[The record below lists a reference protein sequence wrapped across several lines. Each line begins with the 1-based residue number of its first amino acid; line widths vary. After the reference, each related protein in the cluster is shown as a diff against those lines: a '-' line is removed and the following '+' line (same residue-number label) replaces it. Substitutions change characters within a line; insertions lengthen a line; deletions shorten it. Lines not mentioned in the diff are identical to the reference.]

1 MTAPSSPTRVAIAC
15 GGTGGHLFPGV
26 AVGHAL
32 RAHGCEVALFVSD
45 KEIDRLAVGG
55 SKDFQVHPLASVG
68 LTGRNYPAFLWK
80 LWGSRRAAG
89 RILAA
94 SKPVAVLAMGG
105 FTGAGPI
112 LAGRRAGVATAL
124 HESNVVPGR
133 ANRWLARKAD
143 RVFVGFE
150 AAASRLPAGKV
161 EVTGTPVRAGFSG
174 RDAAA
179 CRESLGLKPN
189 APVLLIMGGSQ
200 GARGVNDLV
209 CRNLE
214 QLRRVARDLQFLH
227 LTGVEDRDRVAARYA
242 ELKLPA
248 LVRPFLSEM
257 EFAMGAATLAISR
270 AGASSLAEIAAARL
284 PAVLVPYPSAA
295 DDHQYFNAKVFA
307 DHGAARFKRQEE
319 WTAQSLTECLVELLT
334 HSSQRE
340 SMQRG
345 LAAFHHPDAAERIAS
360 ELLQLAADRGLLENS
375 NGATNG
381 GLPAR
386 LNPSASPVS

>member
-1 MTAPSSPTRVAIAC
+1 MIAQTPNARVAIAC

-32 RAHGCEVALFVSD
+32 RARGCEVALFVSN
-45 KEIDRLAVGG
+45 KEIDRVAVGG

-68 LTGRNYPAFLWK
+68 LTGRNYPAFFWK
-80 LWGSRRAAG
+80 LWRARRAAG

-105 FTGAGPI
+105 FTAAGPI
-112 LAGRRAGVATAL
+112 LAGRRSGAATAL
-124 HESNVVPGR
+124 HESNVIPGR
-133 ANRWLARKAD
+133 ANRWLARRVD

-150 AAASRLPAGKV
+150 AAASRLPAEKV
-161 EVTGTPVRAGFSG
+161 EVTGTPVREGFAG

-179 CRESLGLKPN
+179 CRESLGLKPA

-214 QLRRVARDLQFLH
+214 QLRRIAPDLQFVH
-227 LTGVEDRDRVAARYA
+227 LTGPDDRERVAARYA

-284 PAVLVPYPSAA
+284 PAVLVPYPAAA
-295 DDHQYFNAKVFA
+295 DDHQYFNAKVFS

-319 WTAQSLTECLVELLT
+319 WTGQLLTECLAGLLT
-334 HSSQRE
+334 HADQRE
-340 SMQRG
+340 SMQSA
-345 LAAFHHPDAAERIAS
+345 LAAFHHADAAERIAS
-360 ELLQLAADRGLLENS
+360 ALLKLAGAKGLLEPSANT
-375 NGATNG
+375 ANG
-381 GLPAR
+381 GLATG
-386 LNPSASPVS
+386 LEPSAGAVS